1 MLKGTVLPLQEHETR
16 LLQDLG
22 LTSPQARVYLA
33 LANLGNAA
41 TASQISTT
49 SNVARQDVYRMLTE
63 LQALSLIERIIAK
76 QATFKAIPVQEAVDI
91 LIERQKHKTR
101 ILREKATET
110 FKVLAEAKK
119 EDAPVHQDNPKIVL
133 VPKKELLI
141 RRIKK
146 AIETSQ
152 ECVCAITPWHEFVQ
166 FQFMMHE
173 QWKQALNSGVKI
185 RWITH
190 QPPSTSSYLE
200 SNVSFVKHPSFT
212 LRIKANNPD
221 VRFSIHDNREVF
233 FAISS
238 ATNAA
243 ESPALWTSNPIFLFF
258 LKDYFELSWSLATD
272 CKSELV

>member
-33 LANLGNAA
+33 LANRGTAE
-41 TASQISTT
+41 TASQISTA
-49 SNVARQDVYRMLTE
+49 SNVARQDVYRTLTE
-63 LQALSLIERIIAK
+63 LQELSLIERIIAK

-101 ILREKATET
+101 NLREKATET

-119 EDAPVHQDNPKIVL
+119 DALVHQDNPKIVL

-173 QWKQALNSGVKI
+173 QWKQALNSGVTI
-185 RWITH
+185 RWITP

-200 SNVSFVKHPSFT
+200 SNVSFLKHPNFT
-212 LRIKANNPD
+212 LRIKENNPD

-272 CKSELV
+272 CKPELV